1 MGKVIRI
8 ALIRGGCT
16 LVVLVLCVSRIGGT
30 AEAAEV
36 MESTFDRYLIT
47 VITQTPQGDP
57 ASEGEV
63 LYLDAGG
70 GIDRLIEKASA
81 DFFRSRGL
89 DPGDYET
96 VWREHAFEGLL
107 ERGNG
112 LMVRQ
117 YRAKVV
123 YRRKDTAAPLPIEE
137 KTEEPHELPAK
148 NRKAVNAS
156 CFSVMFCL
164 FGSYLEWESKQRKR
178 KERRKRNEGK
188 N

>member
-1 MGKVIRI
+1 MSILGTMGKVIRI

-70 GIDRLIEKASA
+70 GRLRDCMAGARVRRSSGERKRHDGAAVPGEGRLQAEGYRCPAAYRGEDRRTA
-81 DFFRSRGL
+81 RTSRKEQEGRKCIML
-89 DPGDYET
+89 QRHVLPVRVIFGMGEQAKET
-96 VWREHAFEGLL
+96 
-107 ERGNG
+107 
-112 LMVRQ
+112 
-117 YRAKVV
+117 
-123 YRRKDTAAPLPIEE
+123 
-137 KTEEPHELPAK
+137 
-148 NRKAVNAS
+148 
-156 CFSVMFCL
+156 
-164 FGSYLEWESKQRKR
+164 KR
-178 KERRKRNEGK
+178 KEKK
-188 N
+188 K

>member
-1 MGKVIRI
+1 
-8 ALIRGGCT
+8 
-16 LVVLVLCVSRIGGT
+16 
-30 AEAAEV
+30 
-36 MESTFDRYLIT
+36 
-47 VITQTPQGDP
+47 
-57 ASEGEV
+57 
-63 LYLDAGG
+63 
-70 GIDRLIEKASA
+70 
-81 DFFRSRGL
+81 
-89 DPGDYET
+89 
-96 VWREHAFEGLL
+96 
-107 ERGNG
+107 
-112 LMVRQ
+112 MVRQ

-188 N
+188 S